1 MDAISSK
8 ARRWRYV
15 LDLGCL
21 MKFMMDA
28 DYNNVLEY
36 EKIGPR
42 MGCCDKY
49 RYWGTHSVSFPSEA
63 PIMATHPP
71 RGMISAP

>member
-8 ARRWRYV
+8 ARRWRPV
-15 LDLGCL
+15 LDLGCP
-21 MKFMMDA
+21 MKLMMDA
-28 DYNNVLEY
+28 DHNNVLEY
-36 EKIGPR
+36 EKVGSR
-42 MGCCDKY
+42 MGCRDKY

-63 PIMATHPP
+63 PIMATPP